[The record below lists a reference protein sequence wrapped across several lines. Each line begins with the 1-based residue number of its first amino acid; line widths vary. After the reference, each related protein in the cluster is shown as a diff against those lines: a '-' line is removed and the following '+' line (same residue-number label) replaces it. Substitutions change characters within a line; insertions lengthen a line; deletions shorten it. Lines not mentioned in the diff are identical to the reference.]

1 MSTEKD
7 GPKVKSESVRA
18 LSRGLAVLRHIN
30 RMGVC
35 KAGEIAG
42 ALGLPRPTV
51 YRLLHTLEE
60 DGYIAYSPS
69 SNRVRVT
76 PLAASLG
83 DGFAVTSQLCQA
95 AGPVFAKYAPE
106 IVWPLD
112 LSIYENAAMVVQET
126 THARSPLSI
135 DRGMIGTRLPM
146 LRSSAG
152 RCYLG
157 LCPSAERDLILAQIR
172 RLADP
177 EDRPYLHETYL
188 QPMLEAVS
196 AQERATREGAEFRPG
211 TASYAVPVWFAGKVV
226 ACISIIW
233 ISSALKPEEALEAT
247 EPTLR
252 KVSAEIS
259 ASLEI

>member
-1 MSTEKD
+1 VSKD
-7 GPKVKSESVRA
+7 KNARKVKADSVRA

-30 RMGVC
+30 RKGVC
-35 KAGEIAG
+35 KAGEIARD
-42 ALGLPRPTV
+42 LGLPRPTV

-60 DGYIAYSPS
+60 EGYVAYSPS

-83 DGFAVTSQLCQA
+83 DGFAMTSQICQA
-95 AGPVFAKYAPE
+95 AGPVFARYAPE
-106 IVWPLD
+106 IIWPLD
-112 LSIYENAAMVVQET
+112 LSIHENAAMVVQET
-126 THARSPLSI
+126 THDRSPLSI
-135 DRGMIGTRLPM
+135 DRGMIGSRLPM

-157 LCPSAERDLILAQIR
+157 LCPPAERDLIIEQIR

-177 EDRPYLHETYL
+177 EDHPYLHDTYL

-196 AQERATREGAEFRPG
+196 ARNLATREGAEFRAD
-211 TASYAVPVWFAGKVV
+211 TASYAVPVWFAGKIV
-226 ACISIIW
+226 ACISVIW
-233 ISSALKPEEALEAT
+233 IRSALKLNEALEAT

-259 ASLEI
+259 ASLEV